1 MSIFSILTLILL
13 VLTANILWFW
23 LKSDL
28 KKKGYEAHFF
38 SGHFHD
44 LSNAADVIKN
54 SEEPSTKRIYRNVLY
69 SIIGII
75 ILIPIIFFINI
86 ESFESN
92 RCKRFNDYIN
102 YQVNGVIES
111 KFIDKPNHGYETL
124 KLENGTEKNEITI
137 FVAELYQFL
146 QPGDSISKTSGNS
159 ALRVYRNGQLT
170 TFNVESKTYCEE

>member
-28 KKKGYEAHFF
+28 KKKGYETHFF

-44 LSNAADVIKN
+44 LSNVADFIKN

-75 ILIPIIFFINI
+75 ILIPTIFFINI

-92 RCKRFNDYIN
+92 RCK
-102 YQVNGVIES
+102 
-111 KFIDKPNHGYETL
+111 
-124 KLENGTEKNEITI
+124 
-137 FVAELYQFL
+137 
-146 QPGDSISKTSGNS
+146 
-159 ALRVYRNGQLT
+159 
-170 TFNVESKTYCEE
+170 